1 MSQLLE
7 SGGTDESQVP
17 VTRAEAEAEAEAE
30 ANMQTT
36 DGDTTENLV
45 ERLRAQRPTCKLP
58 VEILLRIFNFFLF
71 KFFPA
76 LKPRFLLRSN
86 K

>member
-17 VTRAEAEAEAEAE
+17 VTRAEAEAEAQGAE

-36 DGDTTENLV
+36 GGDTTENL
-45 ERLRAQRPTCKLP
+45 

>member
-36 DGDTTENLV
+36 GGDTTENLV
-45 ERLRAQRPTCKLP
+45 E
-58 VEILLRIFNFFLF
+58 ILLRIFKFFLF
-71 KFFPA
+71 KFFRA